1 MTSGLVSQEAC
12 EATLLTTSAAVAYS
26 SLAGI
31 RQLSGLLSMSGEI
44 LVEAEPVKR
53 EQAETYI

>member
-1 MTSGLVSQEAC
+1 MIGHDFGTGVS
-12 EATLLTTSAAVAYS
+12 
-26 SLAGI
+26 